1 MAVWSERLEKK
12 LQDYTAYHTGFD
24 DGKDEGIQTG
34 LAQGIKQG
42 VQTGIEQEK
51 VEIVL
56 NMNKNNISLDLISK
70 CANLSIEEVEKI
82 IENQTK

>member
-12 LQDYTAYHTGFD
+12 LQDYTAYHTGFN

-34 LAQGIKQG
+34 LAQGI
-42 VQTGIEQEK
+42 EQEK

-56 NMNKNNISLDLISK
+56 NMNKKKVPKDLISQYT
-70 CANLSIEEVEKI
+70 NLSIEEVESI
-82 IENQTK
+82 ISANK